1 MDRNK
6 FQVIESNPKHR
17 NRGLIVLGIFLL
29 LAIAVGLL
37 ITQFRITK
45 INVSG
50 NQHYTEGEMIAEL
63 KKEGY
68 VDNTI
73 LYMLK
78 CKVKNPR
85 DIPFVETMDVEYVD
99 RNTISV
105 TIYEKTM
112 AGCIENMGAYIYF
125 DKDGIV
131 LESSE
136 KRFDDV
142 PLVNGLEFDSVVIN
156 EKLPFEDK
164 KTVKQILNITQLIRK
179 YELEISTVKFDT
191 NGVSLYWKDI
201 EIILG
206 DPSDIDE
213 KMAELPNMLEKA
225 EGLKGTLHM
234 EKFSVN
240 SGIASFTPK

>member
-1 MDRNK
+1 MDKNS
-6 FQVIESNPKHR
+6 FQVIESSPRRR
-17 NRGLIVLGIFLL
+17 NRGLIVLCILL
-29 LAIAVGLL
+29 TVAIGVGLL
-37 ITQFRITK
+37 ITQFRIAK
-45 INVSG
+45 IEISG

-78 CKVKNPR
+78 SKVKQPR
-85 DIPFVETMDVEYVD
+85 EIPFVETMDVEYVD
-99 RNTISV
+99 RNTIAV

-112 AGCIENMGAYIYF
+112 AGCIENMGAYMYF

-156 EKLPFEDK
+156 EPLPFKDK

-179 YELEISTVKFDT
+179 YELEVSKVKFDT

-206 DPSDIDE
+206 DPSEIDE

-225 EGLKGTLHM
+225 EGMKGTLHM
-234 EKFSVN
+234 EKFTVN